1 MKTINLSYTANHN
14 DTTKALEKMKG
25 KNWVK
30 ILDKF
35 GQEGVQALAEAT
47 PVDSGLT
54 ALSWRYVIDMPE
66 KGKIRLTFVND
77 NVVDEWAN
85 VAILL
90 QYGHVTGTGGW
101 VEGRDYINPAIQP
114 IFDRIA
120 AQAWKEIENSK

>member
-1 MKTINLSYTANHN
+1 MKAINLSYTANHN
-14 DTTKALEKMKG
+14 DTTKALTKMKG

-35 GQEGVQALAEAT
+35 GQEGVQALMEAT

-66 KGKIRLTFVND
+66 PGKIRLTFVND